1 MKITKQ
7 DFLDLG
13 SNKLF
18 IGDPCYVLSHE
29 DYESGVVDVV
39 ENGYQ
44 FEGVEG
50 TTSKGIPVTE
60 WCDTKY
66 GDGYYPSSSGIHYG
80 VDAGILG
87 VSVIT
92 DIENYNE
99 KTLDELGQV
108 ITIPENTDYVGINVG
123 RDSEDDGDVYIDV
136 FIYEAGGKLNRIN
149 EVIYTAEDEESEED
163 DYYEDDEE
171 EEFEESKKVSRKSIR
186 EASEKRA
193 YRMGYLKG
201 LKEHSVPFTELN
213 DFTKEMIE
221 EAAKDDYSMNHKNS
235 AADLIE
241 WIYGDEDVSPELA
254 RKAYDY
260 YCDVYS
266 ELQSHSEDDDYFND
280 GEYSLE
286 ESKKS
291 NKNSIRE
298 SVTNI
303 TFDKD
308 VSDHTNS
315 PSVNTTFDYT
325 NRDSNSYQYDIHKA
339 IDVATKFLKTGKY
352 YLLVDDEKFEDP
364 SVFDS
369 ENVQS
374 MQLKLKESKKQDKK
388 SIRESNRVGN
398 NEFVPDYID
407 QFLEDVAQYSEL
419 FDYSDIIAFER
430 DVFTPNDKNVRALK
444 KLYRQAKEAIEAN
457 DEEDMNRIYQDVAD
471 LVTGVVD
478 YEA

>member
-18 IGDPCYVLSHE
+18 IGDPCYVLNHE

-50 TTSKGIPVTE
+50 TTFKGIPVTE

-66 GDGYYPSSSGIHYG
+66 GDGDYPSSNGVHYG

-92 DIENYNE
+92 DIEKYDE
-99 KTLDELGQV
+99 ETLNELGQV
-108 ITIPENTDYVGINVG
+108 ITIPETTDYVSINVW
-123 RDSEDDGDVYIDV
+123 RDSVEDGDVNIDV
-136 FIYEAGGKLNRIN
+136 FIHEVGGKLNRIN
-149 EVIYTAEDEESEED
+149 EVIYTAEDDEEDED
-163 DYYEDDEE
+163 DYYEDNEEDYSEDE
-171 EEFEESKKVSRKSIR
+171 EEFEESKKSNRKSIR

-201 LKEHSVPFTELN
+201 LKEHTVPFTELN
-213 DFTKEMIE
+213 DYTKEMIE

-241 WIYGDEDVSPELA
+241 WIYGDDDVSPELA

-266 ELQSHSEDDDYFND
+266 ELQSHSEDDDYFDDEQEETVNND
-280 GEYSLE
+280 SNRWDIPRFYD

-291 NKNSIRE
+291 SKN
-298 SVTNI
+298 
-303 TFDKD
+303 
-308 VSDHTNS
+308 
-315 PSVNTTFDYT
+315 
-325 NRDSNSYQYDIHKA
+325 
-339 IDVATKFLKTGKY
+339 
-352 YLLVDDEKFEDP
+352 
-364 SVFDS
+364 
-369 ENVQS
+369 
-374 MQLKLKESKKQDKK
+374 KK
-388 SIRESNRVGN
+388 SMKEDNRVGN

-430 DVFTPNDKNVRALK
+430 DVFAPNDKNVKALK